1 MDALGL
7 EPAISR
13 VFGPH
18 FTTDKQPRF
27 GLKHG
32 GLWVA
37 YPKGC
42 FLTALNSAFLAFRAR
57 HANSDLSR
65 SARAQHEATAD
76 SCAHGIVVGNPNV
89 GTFVSHEKEH
99 ARKSLN
105 ALSVLN
111 GSVDNLCAG
120 R

>member
-1 MDALGL
+1 MFNLDECKIAKSLADDRLVPECRQPGSRDFQMDALGL

-42 FLTALNSAFLAFRAR
+42 FLTALNSAFLASSA
-57 HANSDLSR
+57 SR
-65 SARAQHEATAD
+65 E
-76 SCAHGIVVGNPNV
+76 
-89 GTFVSHEKEH
+89 F
-99 ARKSLN
+99 
-105 ALSVLN
+105 
-111 GSVDNLCAG
+111 
-120 R
+120 

>member
-1 MDALGL
+1 MLRVR
-7 EPAISR
+7 PA
-13 VFGPH
+13 FH
-18 FTTDKQPRF
+18 YDKQPHF